1 MDLNINLFIV
11 KVREY
16 RMAENNGNVS
26 VGEEQKKKKSKL
38 DLAMEKY
45 RKAAAAEERVK
56 FFAEKERKAEEER
69 KRRKEEKKAAEKAVE
84 KAKKELAAVRS
95 FADVKKDASNI
106 RKQYAV
112 KGFFELLDECNADGT
127 RDFTDAY
134 NFIGN
139 TKWLLETLH
148 DNLKVNA
155 STNKLEID
163 IDGMRSAVF
172 AKKKEIEDIIENFK
186 SQLDAEWKKLQELEK
201 SASGSDSDQ
210 NGNAK

>member
-1 MDLNINLFIV
+1 
-11 KVREY
+11 
-16 RMAENNGNVS
+16 MAEDNGNVS

-38 DLAMEKY
+38 EEKY

-56 FFAEKERKAEEER
+56 MLAEKERKAEEER
-69 KRRKEEKKAAEKAVE
+69 KRRKEEKKAAEKAVA

-95 FADVKKDASNI
+95 FAEVKKEASNI

-112 KGFFELLDECNADGT
+112 RGFFELLDECNADGT

-148 DNLKVNA
+148 GNLKVNA

-172 AKKKEIEDIIENFK
+172 AKKKETEDIIENFK

-201 SASGSDSDQ
+201 EEKA
-210 NGNAK
+210 